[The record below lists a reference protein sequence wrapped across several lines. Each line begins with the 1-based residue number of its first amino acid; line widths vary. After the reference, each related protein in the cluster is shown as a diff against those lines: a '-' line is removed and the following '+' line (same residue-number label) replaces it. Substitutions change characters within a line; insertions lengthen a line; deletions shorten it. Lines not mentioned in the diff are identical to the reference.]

1 MRVLLAISAL
11 LVGCGG
17 TPSADAAQ
25 GSPSTAPA
33 PRETAAAAACAPTTS
48 RDAAGAI
55 TANGTF
61 GVVGDT
67 STPSATAM
75 NEPLLVVRRGAV
87 AGDRLDLRFVQL
99 AQSAPATWVEYGVQ
113 ARTHP
118 SPWGEVTFEA
128 GWKPIGFAGSCWRV
142 LADGADTGLVLE
154 VRP

>member
-1 MRVLLAISAL
+1 MRRHALGGRRAGLAEHSP
-11 LVGCGG
+11 GTKSNGG
-17 TPSADAAQ
+17 P
-25 GSPSTAPA
+25 
-33 PRETAAAAACAPTTS
+33 AACAPTTS
-48 RDAAGAI
+48 RDAAGVI

-99 AQSAPATWVEYGVQ
+99 AESAPATWVEYGVQ

>member
-1 MRVLLAISAL
+1 MSAL
-11 LVGCGG
+11 LAGCGG
-17 TPSADAAQ
+17 TLSADAAQ
-25 GSPSTAPA
+25 GSPSPAQGSTATA
-33 PRETAAAAACAPTTS
+33 TAASCAPTTS
-48 RDAAGAI
+48 RDAAGVI

-75 NEPLLVVRRGAV
+75 NEPLLIVRRGAV

-99 AQSAPATWVEYGVQ
+99 AHSAPATWVEYGVQ
-113 ARTHP
+113 AQTHP
-118 SPWGEVTFEA
+118 SPWGAVTFEA

-142 LADGADTGLVLE
+142 LADGADTGLVLF